1 MIHALLDTTQ
11 VIAAHE
17 IDGITYEVCA
27 EIVATHDRKLHMLT
41 ANLRCFLRALD
52 QEQIHQET
60 TAPWLPEPEVALES
74 VEAHEAHAMADDIFA
89 SWIRRV
95 LACMP
100 EEI

>member
-1 MIHALLDTTQ
+1 
-11 VIAAHE
+11 
-17 IDGITYEVCA
+17 
-27 EIVATHDRKLHMLT
+27 MLT

>member
-52 QEQIHQET
+52 QEQIHREA
-60 TAPWLPEPEVALES
+60 TAPWLLEPEVALES
-74 VEAHEAHAMADDIFA
+74 VEAHEAHAMADDILA

-100 EEI
+100 EEV